1 MDKRMEYLDIA
12 KGILIISVILTHSPW
27 PYAQYMY
34 WFHMPA
40 FFIIS
45 GLLYRDG
52 IDFRKQFLK
61 FYIPYFSF
69 SAVDIL
75 FNFLMYPGTAS
86 IGKFLSSFTYY
97 IYGGKAV
104 WGVFWFIPVL
114 LISKFLFSKLRNN
127 FKTPYVISIIS
138 LGYIA
143 VHIYSIMVIP
153 NSIVDINKQYW
164 LPLDIDVVPLAL
176 AYYAIGFYAK
186 TIMRYLVTKSA
197 MFISGIACLLLIF
210 INFACRIY
218 FYMNMKDSYYKS
230 IVWDL
235 IIPLCFTIFILA
247 LSNNLVQG
255 RLRSFLNYCGVN
267 SLVIMYMHR
276 PIGNL
281 TLKIFPSAGWI
292 GYTLCGL
299 FVSLAFNFIISKS
312 IITQIL
318 FKGKLPNFKLLRLS
332 LSPYQDFLTSQQTLS
347 RDILLPRT
355 AKTSRTV
362 KHKLAVISMPP
373 LLSRHFLKNLDLK
386 NLKAGKKYFTMGSH
400 L

>member
-1 MDKRMEYLDIA
+1 MNRRIEYLDIA
-12 KGILIISVILTHSPW
+12 KGLLIITVILTHSPW

-45 GLLYRDG
+45 GLLYKDG
-52 IDFRKQFLK
+52 IDFKKQFLK

-69 SAVDIL
+69 SVVDIL

-86 IGKFLSSFTYY
+86 IGNFLSSFKYY

-114 LISKFLFSKLRNN
+114 LISKFLFSKLRSH
-127 FKTPYVISIIS
+127 FKTPYVLSIIV

-153 NSIVDINKQYW
+153 NSIVNINEQYW

-176 AYYAIGFYAK
+176 VYYAIGFYSK
-186 TIMRYLVTKSA
+186 NFIKYLVTKSS
-197 MFISGIACLLLIF
+197 MFISGIACLLLTY
-210 INFACRIY
+210 INFSCGIY

-230 IVWDL
+230 IGWDL

-247 LSNNLVQG
+247 LSNNLVQSP
-255 RLRSFLNYCGVN
+255 LRSFLNYCGAN
-267 SLVIMYMHR
+267 SLIIMYLHR

-281 TLKIFPSAGWI
+281 ILSIFPSAGWI
-292 GYTLCGL
+292 GYTLSGL
-299 FVSLAFNFIISKS
+299 LVSLSFNFIISKS
-312 IITQIL
+312 FFTRIL
-318 FKGKLPNFKLLRLS
+318 FKGILPKYKFQLS
-332 LSPYQDFLTSQQTLS
+332 LSIHQGSLISQRIRSQIVPL
-347 RDILLPRT
+347 R
-355 AKTSRTV
+355 RTV
-362 KHKLAVISMPP
+362 NNNHLTTGR
-373 LLSRHFLKNLDLK
+373 LSPKNRIMI
-386 NLKAGKKYFTMGSH
+386 NNSQ
-400 L
+400 